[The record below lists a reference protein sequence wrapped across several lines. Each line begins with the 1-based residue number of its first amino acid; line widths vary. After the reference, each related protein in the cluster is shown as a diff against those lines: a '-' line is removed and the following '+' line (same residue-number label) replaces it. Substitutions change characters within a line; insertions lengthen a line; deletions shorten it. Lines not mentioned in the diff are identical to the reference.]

1 MSSQTGYVYFSL
13 VFTKNFCIPRRLPKR
28 RKYFNMYFMLYVHV
42 VHFNIFLVKQCS
54 SRLYYLHVLNTQR
67 DVYLLRSFVFILNV
81 PLVKWFCKQTSVYY
95 RVSWCFWLVI
105 ILCYESIWGCCF
117 CFVYLGIT
125 QIWK

>member
-81 PLVKWFCKQTSVYY
+81 PLVK
-95 RVSWCFWLVI
+95 
-105 ILCYESIWGCCF
+105 
-117 CFVYLGIT
+117 
-125 QIWK
+125 